1 MLKIFTL
8 STLKTTLFT
17 QYQENIFSLQVLS
30 FIAGSNW
37 YGVEGLSQHQPG
49 WKRLFQCK
57 SKQVNKIIFLSFSSV
72 LFPKELDQI
81 FESHTH
87 FMKDLE
93 MRLQNWKLQ
102 GIVGDIF
109 TKLSS
114 SYHVSTSWPEADR
127 SEWVH
132 EFLTSSRSFFLHSL
146 FFNSP

>member
-1 MLKIFTL
+1 MALKDCL
-8 STLKTTLFT
+8 ST
-17 QYQENIFSLQVLS
+17 SPAGRGS
-30 FIAGSNW
+30 F
-37 YGVEGLSQHQPG
+37 
-49 WKRLFQCK
+49 K

-93 MRLQNWKLQ
+93 MRLQNGKLQ

-114 SYHVSTSWPEADR
+114 SYHVSTS
-127 SEWVH
+127 
-132 EFLTSSRSFFLHSL
+132 
-146 FFNSP
+146 